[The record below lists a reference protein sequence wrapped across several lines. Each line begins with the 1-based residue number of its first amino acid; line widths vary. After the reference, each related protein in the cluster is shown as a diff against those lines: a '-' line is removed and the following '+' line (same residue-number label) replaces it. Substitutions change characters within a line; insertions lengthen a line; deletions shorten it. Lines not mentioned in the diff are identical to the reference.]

1 MICLLVQ
8 SFLAVVFSAITAGK
22 SEEFEVQ
29 FLLFLGEITKW
40 SQLMKI

>member
-8 SFLAVVFSAITAGK
+8 SFLVVVFIAITAGK
-22 SEEFEVQ
+22 SEEFEGQ
-29 FLLFLGEITKW
+29 FLLFLGEIAKW